1 MIFIHSPIMETMAAS
16 WTLFGIYTC
25 TFITLLFSQETQQSL
40 VNIEID
46 RCSTAAKLSIQTLY

>member
-1 MIFIHSPIMETMAAS
+1 MIFIHSSFMETMAAS
-16 WTLFGIYTC
+16 WTLCGLYIC

-46 RCSTAAKLSIQTLY
+46 RCSTVAKLSIQTLY